1 MNKHCTL
8 RAEGK
13 TEIDPPEKQS
23 VNIKVINYYSIPEES
38 QNKAYLS
45 FKNRFIWLTL
55 KIFKS
60 QWVSIIIHYVVS
72 YLLYR
77 EYTISYG

>member
-45 FKNRFIWLTL
+45 FKNRFI
-55 KIFKS
+55 
-60 QWVSIIIHYVVS
+60 
-72 YLLYR
+72 
-77 EYTISYG
+77 